1 MFDNI
6 FQFNQATEKTNE
18 KIVKKISKYED
29 LISTLQDNQDNKEFE
44 YNNFMNETLISDIN
58 GTFFL
63 TI

>member
-29 LISTLQDNQDNKEFE
+29 LISTLQDNKEFE